1 MSELLIA
8 SEAAKL
14 LDCTA
19 ANIRAL
25 ERAGKLPAL
34 RTESGVRI
42 FRREDVDRLAV
53 ERKQQQKAKE
63 AMALE
68 QE

>member
-25 ERAGKLPAL
+25 ERAGKVPAL
-34 RTESGVRI
+34 RTASGVRI
-42 FRREDVDRLAV
+42 FRREDVDRLAL
-53 ERKQQQKAKE
+53 ERQRKRDAS
-63 AMALE
+63 LS
-68 QE
+68 

>member
-14 LDCTA
+14 LNCTA

-25 ERAGKLPAL
+25 ERSGKLPAL

-42 FRREDVDRLAV
+42 FKREDVNRLAS
-53 ERKQQQKAKE
+53 ERAQQKSKRA
-63 AMALE
+63 ARAA
-68 QE
+68 